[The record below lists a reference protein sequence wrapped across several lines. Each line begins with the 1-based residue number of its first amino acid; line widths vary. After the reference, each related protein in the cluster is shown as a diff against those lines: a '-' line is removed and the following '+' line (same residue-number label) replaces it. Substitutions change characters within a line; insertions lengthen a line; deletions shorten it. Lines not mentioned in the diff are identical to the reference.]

1 LWIELELSGLDL
13 RQIEHLVDEAEQ
25 VGAGAVHALQWL
37 LRLSTPD
44 RSLPSSIL

>member
-25 VGAGAVHALQWL
+25 VA
-37 LRLSTPD
+37 RLKLVPGV
-44 RSLPSSIL
+44 RVPP